1 MSDTEKEEWL
11 ALAER
16 IEKATEP
23 NREID
28 ARISVAVGAF
38 VMRFLKVS
46 GKWAFW
52 TTPVEPSQCACLS
65 NVSGN
70 EDDAF
75 RALSEYTFAPRYT
88 GSIDIITALI
98 ERKFPNSKWAAR
110 RLEIGAKAMLDPI
123 PAKDKI
129 DPALRTAIYADAETP
144 ALALCAVFC
153 RAMSGKENN
162 LKNKEN
168 NHV

>member
-1 MSDTEKEEWL
+1 MSATTPEQWL

-16 IEKATEP
+16 IEKATKS
-23 NREID
+23 NRLID
-28 ARISVAVGAF
+28 ARMSVAVGAV

-52 TTPVEPSQCACLS
+52 TAPVEPNQCACLS

-70 EDDAF
+70 EADAF
-75 RALSEYTFAPRYT
+75 YALSEFTFAPRYT
-88 GSIDIITALI
+88 DSLDTITDLI
-98 ERKFPNSKWAAR
+98 EREFPNSKWAAR

-129 DPALRTAIYADAETP
+129 ETWQVRTAIYADAETP

-153 RAMSGKENN
+153 RAMAERD
-162 LKNKEN
+162 
-168 NHV
+168 